1 MSEFR
6 CRFSGSSNCV
16 SVIPLGEMPLANA
29 LLRNKADAKHE
40 VRCNLEVMLCR
51 DSGLVQLRD
60 LIPPEE
66 LFSDYVYF
74 SSNSQTMLESVA
86 DLAQR
91 YIPKLDKNS
100 LVVEIASN
108 DGYLLKNYVAA
119 GIPVLG
125 IDPARNIAKV
135 ANDAGIRTVCDFFG
149 QPLAEKLVADGFKAD
164 IIHANNVFAHVPD
177 INSFVAGIK
186 IMLAADGVAIIEVP
200 YLGDLVKK
208 REFDTIY
215 HEHVYY
221 FSVTAL
227 TKIFAAHRLQ
237 ITDIEKLSI
246 HGGTLRLFV
255 NHDGFAPPSAVV
267 AAYIKDERD
276 ARLHEEETYRALV
289 SEIDALRQEFLATLA
304 DLKAQGASIAAY
316 GASAKGTTLL
326 NYFGVPQEMI
336 DFIVDKS
343 PAKQGLYTPGTHIEI
358 LSPEA
363 LLTRKPDYTVL
374 LAWNFADEILRQQQ
388 AYRDQGGKFIIPIPH
403 VMIV

>member
-1 MSEFR
+1 MTEFR
-6 CRFSGSSNCV
+6 CRFSGSANCA
-16 SVIPLGEMPLANA
+16 SIIPLGSLPLANA
-29 LLRNKADAKHE
+29 LLKKKPDAKE
-40 VRCNLEVMLCR
+40 EGRYNLEVMLCR

-60 LIPPEE
+60 LIPPED

-74 SSNSQTMLESVA
+74 SSNSQTMLQSVA
-86 DLAQR
+86 DLAAR
-91 YIPKLDKNS
+91 YIPKLNKDS

-125 IDPARNIAKV
+125 IDPARNIAQV
-135 ANDAGIRTVCDFFG
+135 ANDAGIRTLCDFFG
-149 QPLAEKLVADGFKAD
+149 QALAQDLSMQGCKAD

-177 INSFVAGIK
+177 VNGFVSGLKTILK
-186 IMLAADGVAIIEVP
+186 PDGVAIIEVP

-227 TKIFAAHRLQ
+227 MKIFNAHQLQ
-237 ITDIEKLSI
+237 ITDIEKLPI

-255 NHDGFAPPSAVV
+255 HHAGFLQPSAVV
-267 AAYIKDERD
+267 SDYLVEEERVG
-276 ARLHEEETYRALV
+276 LHAEETYQALV
-289 SEIDALRQEFLATLA
+289 SEIDELRREFLNTITT
-304 DLKAQGASIAAY
+304 LKAQGARIAAY

-326 NYFGVPQEMI
+326 NYFGIEPGMI
-336 DFIVDKS
+336 DFVVDKS
-343 PAKQGLYTPGTHIEI
+343 PVKQGLYTPGTHIEI

-363 LLTRKPDYTVL
+363 LLERKPDYTVL
-374 LAWNFADEILRQQQ
+374 LAWNFAEEILQQQ
-388 AYRDQGGKFIIPIPH
+388 RAYRDVGGKFIIPIPR
-403 VMIV
+403 VEIV